1 MVKDAIATG
10 ATIEEA
16 QQSAIRSLNAPDD
29 ADVQFEV
36 LQFPEKKK
44 FGLFGG
50 KQAEVRAFYEAKEEK
65 PKKVAAVK
73 KSSGAKAKTQQKAEK
88 PANQKK
94 EKAAAPKKTA
104 EEKKGASP
112 KKAEKAAEKP
122 AEPREAVSM
131 EEAPEQ
137 VKKAYAYL
145 KTVIEGLGIEN
156 YDIDVTKAGKE
167 YFFEVSSEDNYSL
180 LIGRRGETL
189 DSIQYLTRL
198 AANRGKE
205 DGKSVRISI
214 NVGDY
219 REKRERTLKDIARK
233 NGRRVRKYGRNMTL
247 NPMNPSER
255 RIIHTTIAEMEGL
268 QSYSIGSDADRR
280 VVIALAEG
288 VEPLQPRNNGG
299 RGRNDRG
306 RGGRGNDRGGRGRND
321 RGGRGGNG
329 GRGRAASDAPAAPA
343 RAPRSDSEGTRYGI
357 IAPKFDAEEIKAKA
371 KAEQAA
377 AEAENA
383 AAEAVE
389 AVEAADAAVAV
400 EAPVEEAAAVEAPVV
415 EAAAEA
421 AAPVLSDAE
430 PENFEVLYDAPAS
443 EAEASA
449 EAPVEE

>member
-16 QQSAIRSLNAPDD
+16 QQAAILSLNAPAD

-65 PKKVAAVK
+65 PKAAPK
-73 KSSGAKAKTQQKAEK
+73 KNTGAKKPQAQQKAEK
-88 PANQKK
+88 QASKK
-94 EKAAAPKKTA
+94 SDAAAPKKDNA
-104 EEKKGASP
+104 AQKKDTSP
-112 KKAEKAAEKP
+112 KKAQKP
-122 AEPREAVSM
+122 AEKAETPREAVSM
-131 EEAPEQ
+131 EEAPEA

-145 KTVIEGLGIEN
+145 KTMIEGLGVEN
-156 YDIDVTKAGKE
+156 YEINVTKAAKE

-233 NGRRVRKYGRNMTL
+233 NGRRVRKYGKSMTL
-247 NPMNPSER
+247 NPMNPAER
-255 RIIHTTIAEMEGL
+255 RIIHTTVADMEGL
-268 QSYSIGSDADRR
+268 QSYSVGAESERR

-288 VEPLQPRNNGG
+288 VEPLQQRNDRG
-299 RGRNDRG
+299 RGRNDR
-306 RGGRGNDRGGRGRND
+306 NRGRND
-321 RGGRGGNG
+321 RS
-329 GRGRAASDAPAAPA
+329 RGRNDRNRSSEPAAPA
-343 RAPRSDSEGTRYGI
+343 RAPRSDSTGTLYGKI
-357 IAPKFDAEEIKAKA
+357 TPKYDAEEIKAKA
-371 KAEQAA
+371 A
-377 AEAENA
+377 AERA
-383 AAEAVE
+383 
-389 AVEAADAAVAV
+389 
-400 EAPVEEAAAVEAPVV
+400 
-415 EAAAEA
+415 AAAEA
-421 AAPVLSDAE
+421 AETVAAETPAVIDAPIEAVENPVLETAAPTD
-430 PENFEVLYDAPAS
+430 FEVLFDV
-443 EAEASA
+443 
-449 EAPVEE
+449 PVEGSDN

>member
-65 PKKVAAVK
+65 PKKVATVK
-73 KSSGAKAKTQQKAEK
+73 KSSGAKAKAQQKAEK

-104 EEKKGASP
+104 EEKKGTSP

-321 RGGRGGNG
+321 RGGRGNG
-329 GRGRAASDAPAAPA
+329 GNRGRSAASDAPAAPA

-377 AEAENA
+377 TEA
-383 AAEAVE
+383 E

-400 EAPVEEAAAVEAPVV
+400 EAPVA
-415 EAAAEA
+415 EAAAEV

-430 PENFEVLYDAPAS
+430 PENFEVLYDAPA
-443 EAEASA
+443 ADA

>member
-16 QQSAIRSLNAPDD
+16 QQSAIRSLNAPED

-65 PKKVAAVK
+65 PKKVATVK
-73 KSSGAKAKTQQKAEK
+73 KSSGAKAKAQQKAEK

-104 EEKKGASP
+104 EEKKGTSP

-299 RGRNDRG
+299 RGRSDRG

-321 RGGRGGNG
+321 RGGRGNG
-329 GRGRAASDAPAAPA
+329 GNRGRSAASDAPAAPA

-377 AEAENA
+377 AEAE
-383 AAEAVE
+383 

-400 EAPVEEAAAVEAPVV
+400 EAPVA
-415 EAAAEA
+415 EAAAEV

-430 PENFEVLYDAPAS
+430 PENFEVLYDAPA
-443 EAEASA
+443 
-449 EAPVEE
+449 APTEE

>member
-16 QQSAIRSLNAPDD
+16 QQSAIRSLNAPED

-65 PKKVAAVK
+65 PKKVATVK
-73 KSSGAKAKTQQKAEK
+73 KSSGAKAKAQQKAEK

-104 EEKKGASP
+104 EEKKGTSP

-145 KTVIEGLGIEN
+145 KTVIECLGIEN

-321 RGGRGGNG
+321 RGGRGNG
-329 GRGRAASDAPAAPA
+329 GNRGRSAASDAPAAPA

-377 AEAENA
+377 AEAE
-383 AAEAVE
+383 

-400 EAPVEEAAAVEAPVV
+400 EAPVA
-415 EAAAEA
+415 EAAAEV

-430 PENFEVLYDAPAS
+430 PENFEVLYDAPA
-443 EAEASA
+443 
-449 EAPVEE
+449 APTEE

>member
-16 QQSAIRSLNAPDD
+16 QQAAIRSLNAPDD

-65 PKKVAAVK
+65 PKAVPVK
-73 KSSGAKAKTQQKAEK
+73 KSSGNAKAKAQQKAEK

-156 YDIDVTKAGKE
+156 YNIDVTKAGKE
-167 YFFEVSSEDNYSL
+167 YFFEVTSEDNYSL

-255 RIIHTTIAEMEGL
+255 RIIHTTIADMEGL

-306 RGGRGNDRGGRGRND
+306 GRGGRGGNDRGRGRND
-321 RGGRGGNG
+321 RGGRGNG
-329 GRGRAASDAPAAPA
+329 GNRGRSAADAPAAPA
-343 RAPRSDSEGTRYGI
+343 RAPRSDSEGSRYGI
-357 IAPKFDAEEIKAKA
+357 IAPKFNAEEIKAKA
-371 KAEQAA
+371 KAEHAAA
-377 AEAENA
+377 AEAEAENA
-383 AAEAVE
+383 VAAEAVE
-389 AVEAADAAVAV
+389 AAV
-400 EAPVEEAAAVEAPVV
+400 EAPAAVEASVV
-415 EAAAEA
+415 EAAVEVAAPAVEA
-421 AAPVLSDAE
+421 PAAPVLSDAE
-430 PENFEVLYDAPAS
+430 PENFEVLYDAPA
-443 EAEASA
+443 
-449 EAPVEE
+449 APTEE

>member
-1 MVKDAIATG
+1 MVKDAIAIG

-16 QQSAIRSLNAPDD
+16 QQSAIRSLNAPED

-65 PKKVAAVK
+65 PKVAAVK
-73 KSSGAKAKTQQKAEK
+73 KSSGNAKAKAQQKAEK

-94 EKAAAPKKTA
+94 EKAAAPKKEKAA
-104 EEKKGASP
+104 EEKKGTSP

-156 YDIDVTKAGKE
+156 YEIDVTKAGKE

-268 QSYSIGSDADRR
+268 QSYSIGSEADRR
-280 VVIALAEG
+280 VVISLAEG
-288 VEPLQPRNNGG
+288 VEPLQPRNDRGG

-321 RGGRGGNG
+321 RGGRGGNNN
-329 GRGRAASDAPAAPA
+329 RGRSAASDTPAAPA
-343 RAPRSDSEGTRYGI
+343 RAPRSDSEGSRYGI
-357 IAPKFDAEEIKAKA
+357 IAPKFNAEEIKAKA
-371 KAEQAA
+371 KAEHAA
-377 AEAENA
+377 AAEAEAENA
-383 AAEAVE
+383 AAVA
-389 AVEAADAAVAV
+389 EAA
-400 EAPVEEAAAVEAPVV
+400 PAAAEAPVV
-415 EAAAEA
+415 EAAPAAEA
-421 AAPVLSDAE
+421 QAPAAPSSSTPSPRTSKSSPTPRQKHRPRSKRLIT
-430 PENFEVLYDAPAS
+430 
-443 EAEASA
+443 
-449 EAPVEE
+449 

>member
-65 PKKVAAVK
+65 PKKVATVK
-73 KSSGAKAKTQQKAEK
+73 KSSGAKAKAQQKAEK

-145 KTVIEGLGIEN
+145 KTVIEGLGIEK

-321 RGGRGGNG
+321 RGGRGNG
-329 GRGRAASDAPAAPA
+329 GNRGRSAASDAPAAPA

-377 AEAENA
+377 AEAE
-383 AAEAVE
+383 
-389 AVEAADAAVAV
+389 AV
-400 EAPVEEAAAVEAPVV
+400 EAPVA
-415 EAAAEA
+415 EAAAEV

-430 PENFEVLYDAPAS
+430 PENFEVLYDAPAA
-443 EAEASA
+443 EAEAPA

>member
-65 PKKVAAVK
+65 PKKVATVK
-73 KSSGAKAKTQQKAEK
+73 KSSGAKAKAQQKAEK

-104 EEKKGASP
+104 EEKKGTSP

-122 AEPREAVSM
+122 AEPRETVSM

-321 RGGRGGNG
+321 RGGRGNG
-329 GRGRAASDAPAAPA
+329 GNRGRSAASDAPAAPA

-377 AEAENA
+377 AEAE
-383 AAEAVE
+383 

-400 EAPVEEAAAVEAPVV
+400 EAPVA
-415 EAAAEA
+415 EAAAEV

-430 PENFEVLYDAPAS
+430 PENFEVLYDAPA
-443 EAEASA
+443 
-449 EAPVEE
+449 APTEE

>member
-65 PKKVAAVK
+65 PKKVATVK
-73 KSSGAKAKTQQKAEK
+73 KSSGAKAKAQQKAEK

-104 EEKKGASP
+104 EEKKGTSP

-145 KTVIEGLGIEN
+145 KTVIEGLGIEK

-268 QSYSIGSDADRR
+268 QSYSIGSDSDRR

-321 RGGRGGNG
+321 RGGRGNG
-329 GRGRAASDAPAAPA
+329 GNRGRSAANDAPAAPA

-377 AEAENA
+377 AEAE
-383 AAEAVE
+383 
-389 AVEAADAAVAV
+389 AV
-400 EAPVEEAAAVEAPVV
+400 EAPVA
-415 EAAAEA
+415 EAAAEV

-430 PENFEVLYDAPAS
+430 PENFEVLYDAPA
-443 EAEASA
+443 

>member
-65 PKKVAAVK
+65 PKKVATVK
-73 KSSGAKAKTQQKAEK
+73 KSSGAKAKAQQKAEK

-104 EEKKGASP
+104 EEKKGTSP

-145 KTVIEGLGIEN
+145 KTVIEGLGIEK

-321 RGGRGGNG
+321 RGGRGNG
-329 GRGRAASDAPAAPA
+329 GNRGRSAASDAPAAPA

-377 AEAENA
+377 AET
-383 AAEAVE
+383 
-389 AVEAADAAVAV
+389 
-400 EAPVEEAAAVEAPVV
+400 EAPVA
-415 EAAAEA
+415 EAAAEV

-430 PENFEVLYDAPAS
+430 PENFEVLYDAPA
-443 EAEASA
+443 
-449 EAPVEE
+449 EAPTEE

>member
-65 PKKVAAVK
+65 PKKVATVK
-73 KSSGAKAKTQQKAEK
+73 KSSGNAKAKAQQKAEK

-94 EKAAAPKKTA
+94 EKAAAPKKEKAA
-104 EEKKGASP
+104 EEKKGTSP

-145 KTVIEGLGIEN
+145 KTVIEGLGIEK

-288 VEPLQPRNNGG
+288 VEPLQPRNDRGG

-329 GRGRAASDAPAAPA
+329 GRGRSAANDAPAAPA

-377 AEAENA
+377 AAEAEAENA
-383 AAEAVE
+383 AA
-389 AVEAADAAVAV
+389 
-400 EAPVEEAAAVEAPVV
+400 
-415 EAAAEA
+415 AAEA
-421 AAPVLSDAE
+421 QAPAAPVLSDAE
-430 PENFEVLYDAPAS
+430 PENFEVLSDAPA
-443 EAEASA
+443 
-449 EAPVEE
+449 EAPTEE

>member
-65 PKKVAAVK
+65 PKKVATVK
-73 KSSGAKAKTQQKAEK
+73 KSSGAKAKAQQKAEK

-268 QSYSIGSDADRR
+268 QSYSIGSDSDRR

-321 RGGRGGNG
+321 RGGRGNG
-329 GRGRAASDAPAAPA
+329 GNRGRSAASDAPAAPA

-377 AEAENA
+377 AEAE
-383 AAEAVE
+383 
-389 AVEAADAAVAV
+389 AV
-400 EAPVEEAAAVEAPVV
+400 EAPVA
-415 EAAAEA
+415 EAAAEV

-430 PENFEVLYDAPAS
+430 PENFEVLYGAP
-443 EAEASA
+443 A

>member
-65 PKKVAAVK
+65 PKKVATVK
-73 KSSGAKAKTQQKAEK
+73 KSSGAKAKAQQKAEK

-104 EEKKGASP
+104 EEKKGTSP

-156 YDIDVTKAGKE
+156 YDIDVTKTGKE

-321 RGGRGGNG
+321 RGGRGNG
-329 GRGRAASDAPAAPA
+329 GNRGRSAASDAPAAPA

-377 AEAENA
+377 AEAE
-383 AAEAVE
+383 AVE
-389 AVEAADAAVAV
+389 
-400 EAPVEEAAAVEAPVV
+400 
-415 EAAAEA
+415 
-421 AAPVLSDAE
+421 APVLSDAE
-430 PENFEVLYDAPAS
+430 PENFEVLYDAPA
-443 EAEASA
+443 
-449 EAPVEE
+449 APTEE

>member
-65 PKKVAAVK
+65 PKKVATVK
-73 KSSGAKAKTQQKAEK
+73 KSSGAKAKAQQKAEK

-156 YDIDVTKAGKE
+156 YEIDVTKAGKE

-321 RGGRGGNG
+321 RGGRGNG
-329 GRGRAASDAPAAPA
+329 GNRGRSAASNAPAAPA

-377 AEAENA
+377 AEAE
-383 AAEAVE
+383 
-389 AVEAADAAVAV
+389 AV
-400 EAPVEEAAAVEAPVV
+400 EAPVA
-415 EAAAEA
+415 EAAAEV

-430 PENFEVLYDAPAS
+430 PENFEVLYDAPA
-443 EAEASA
+443 
-449 EAPVEE
+449 APTEE

>member
-65 PKKVAAVK
+65 PKVAAVK
-73 KSSGAKAKTQQKAEK
+73 KSSGNAKAKAQQKAEK

-94 EKAAAPKKTA
+94 EKAAAPKKEKAA
-104 EEKKGASP
+104 EEKKGTSP

-156 YDIDVTKAGKE
+156 YEIDVTKAGKE

-306 RGGRGNDRGGRGRND
+306 RGGRGGNDRGRGRND
-321 RGGRGGNG
+321 RGGRGNG
-329 GRGRAASDAPAAPA
+329 GNRGRSAASEAPAAPA
-343 RAPRSDSEGTRYGI
+343 RAPRSDSEGSRYGI
-357 IAPKFDAEEIKAKA
+357 IAPKFNAEEIKAKA
-371 KAEQAA
+371 KAEHAA
-377 AEAENA
+377 AAEAEAENA
-383 AAEAVE
+383 AAVA
-389 AVEAADAAVAV
+389 EAA
-400 EAPVEEAAAVEAPVV
+400 PAAAEAPVV
-415 EAAAEA
+415 EAAPAAEA
-421 AAPVLSDAE
+421 QSPAAPILSDAE
-430 PENFEVLYDAPAS
+430 PENFEVLYDA
-443 EAEASA
+443 SA
-449 EAPVEE
+449 EAPTEE

>member
-65 PKKVAAVK
+65 PKKVATVK
-73 KSSGAKAKTQQKAEK
+73 KSSGAKAKAQQKAEK

-104 EEKKGASP
+104 EEKKGTSP

-145 KTVIEGLGIEN
+145 KTVIEGLGIEK

-268 QSYSIGSDADRR
+268 QSYSIGSDSDRR

-321 RGGRGGNG
+321 RGGRGNG
-329 GRGRAASDAPAAPA
+329 GNRGRSAASDAPAAPA

-377 AEAENA
+377 AEAE
-383 AAEAVE
+383 
-389 AVEAADAAVAV
+389 AV
-400 EAPVEEAAAVEAPVV
+400 EAPVA
-415 EAAAEA
+415 EAAAEV

-430 PENFEVLYDAPAS
+430 PENFEVLYDAPAA
-443 EAEASA
+443 EAEAPA

>member
-65 PKKVAAVK
+65 PKKVATVK
-73 KSSGAKAKTQQKAEK
+73 KSSGNAKAKAQQKAEK

-94 EKAAAPKKTA
+94 EKAAAPKKEKAA
-104 EEKKGASP
+104 EEKKGTSP
-112 KKAEKAAEKP
+112 KKAEKAAGKP

-145 KTVIEGLGIEN
+145 KTVIEGLGIEK

-280 VVIALAEG
+280 VVISLAEG
-288 VEPLQPRNNGG
+288 VEPLQPRNDRGG

-329 GRGRAASDAPAAPA
+329 GRGRSAANDAPAAPA

-377 AEAENA
+377 AAEAEAENA
-383 AAEAVE
+383 AA
-389 AVEAADAAVAV
+389 
-400 EAPVEEAAAVEAPVV
+400 
-415 EAAAEA
+415 AAEA
-421 AAPVLSDAE
+421 QAPAAPVLSDAE
-430 PENFEVLYDAPAS
+430 PENFEVLYDAPA
-443 EAEASA
+443 
-449 EAPVEE
+449 EAPTEE

>member
-65 PKKVAAVK
+65 PKKVATVK
-73 KSSGAKAKTQQKAEK
+73 KSSGAKAKAQQKAEK

-104 EEKKGASP
+104 EEKKGTSP

-156 YDIDVTKAGKE
+156 YEIDVTKAGKE

-321 RGGRGGNG
+321 RGGRGNG
-329 GRGRAASDAPAAPA
+329 GNRGRSAASDAPAAPA

-377 AEAENA
+377 AEAE
-383 AAEAVE
+383 

-400 EAPVEEAAAVEAPVV
+400 EAPVA
-415 EAAAEA
+415 EAAAEV

-430 PENFEVLYDAPAS
+430 PENFEVLYDAPA
-443 EAEASA
+443 
-449 EAPVEE
+449 APTEE

>member
-1 MVKDAIATG
+1 MVKDAIAIG

-16 QQSAIRSLNAPDD
+16 QQSAIRSLNAPED

-65 PKKVAAVK
+65 PKVAAVK
-73 KSSGAKAKTQQKAEK
+73 KSSGNAKAKAQQKAEK

-94 EKAAAPKKTA
+94 EKAAAPKKEKAA
-104 EEKKGASP
+104 EEKKGTSP

-156 YDIDVTKAGKE
+156 YEIDVTKAGKE

-306 RGGRGNDRGGRGRND
+306 RGGRGGNDRGRGRND
-321 RGGRGGNG
+321 RGGRGGNNN
-329 GRGRAASDAPAAPA
+329 RGRSAASEAPAAPA
-343 RAPRSDSEGTRYGI
+343 RAPRSDSEGSRYGI
-357 IAPKFDAEEIKAKA
+357 IAPKFNAEEIKAKA
-371 KAEQAA
+371 KAEHAA
-377 AEAENA
+377 AAEAEAENA
-383 AAEAVE
+383 AAVA
-389 AVEAADAAVAV
+389 EAA
-400 EAPVEEAAAVEAPVV
+400 PAAAEAPVV
-415 EAAAEA
+415 EAAPAAEA
-421 AAPVLSDAE
+421 QSPAAPRLSAAA
-430 PENFEVLYDAPAS
+430 PENFEVLYDAPA
-443 EAEASA
+443 
-449 EAPVEE
+449 EAPTEE

>member
-1 MVKDAIATG
+1 MVKDAIAIG

-16 QQSAIRSLNAPDD
+16 QQSAIRSLNAPED

-65 PKKVAAVK
+65 PKVAAVK
-73 KSSGAKAKTQQKAEK
+73 KSSGNAKAKAQQKAEK

-94 EKAAAPKKTA
+94 EKAAAPKKEKAA
-104 EEKKGASP
+104 EEKKGTSP

-156 YDIDVTKAGKE
+156 YEIDVTKAGKE

-306 RGGRGNDRGGRGRND
+306 RGGRGGNDRGRGRND
-321 RGGRGGNG
+321 RGGRGNG
-329 GRGRAASDAPAAPA
+329 GNRGRSAASEAPAAPA
-343 RAPRSDSEGTRYGI
+343 RAPRSDSEGSRYGI
-357 IAPKFDAEEIKAKA
+357 IAPKFNAEEIKAKA
-371 KAEQAA
+371 KAEHAA
-377 AEAENA
+377 AAEAEAENA
-383 AAEAVE
+383 AAVA
-389 AVEAADAAVAV
+389 EAA
-400 EAPVEEAAAVEAPVV
+400 PAAAEAPVV
-415 EAAAEA
+415 EAAPAAEA
-421 AAPVLSDAE
+421 QAPAAPVLSDAE
-430 PENFEVLYDAPAS
+430 PENFEVLYDA
-443 EAEASA
+443 SA
-449 EAPVEE
+449 EAPTEE

>member
-65 PKKVAAVK
+65 PKKVATVK
-73 KSSGAKAKTQQKAEK
+73 KSSGAKAKAQQKAEK

-104 EEKKGASP
+104 EEKKGTSP

-145 KTVIEGLGIEN
+145 KTVIEGLGIEK

-321 RGGRGGNG
+321 RGGRGNG
-329 GRGRAASDAPAAPA
+329 GNRGRSAASDAPAAPA

-377 AEAENA
+377 AEAE
-383 AAEAVE
+383 AVE
-389 AVEAADAAVAV
+389 
-400 EAPVEEAAAVEAPVV
+400 
-415 EAAAEA
+415 
-421 AAPVLSDAE
+421 APVLSDAE
-430 PENFEVLYDAPAS
+430 PENFEVLYDAPAA
-443 EAEASA
+443 EAEAPA

>member
-65 PKKVAAVK
+65 PKKVATVK
-73 KSSGAKAKTQQKAEK
+73 KSSGAKAKAQQKAEK

-104 EEKKGASP
+104 EEKKGTSP

-145 KTVIEGLGIEN
+145 KTVIEGLGIEK

-268 QSYSIGSDADRR
+268 QSYSIGSDSDRR

-321 RGGRGGNG
+321 RGGRGNG
-329 GRGRAASDAPAAPA
+329 GNRGRSAASDSPAAPA

-377 AEAENA
+377 AEAE
-383 AAEAVE
+383 AVE
-389 AVEAADAAVAV
+389 
-400 EAPVEEAAAVEAPVV
+400 
-415 EAAAEA
+415 
-421 AAPVLSDAE
+421 APVLSDAE
-430 PENFEVLYDAPAS
+430 PENFEVLYDAPA
-443 EAEASA
+443 
-449 EAPVEE
+449 APTEE

>member
-65 PKKVAAVK
+65 PKKVATVK
-73 KSSGAKAKTQQKAEK
+73 KSSGNAKAKAQQKAEK

-94 EKAAAPKKTA
+94 EKAAAPKKEKAA
-104 EEKKGASP
+104 EEKKGTSP

-145 KTVIEGLGIEN
+145 KTVIEGLGIEK

-280 VVIALAEG
+280 VVISLAEG
-288 VEPLQPRNNGG
+288 VEPLQPRNDRGG

-329 GRGRAASDAPAAPA
+329 GRGRSAANDAPAAPA

-377 AEAENA
+377 AAEAEAENA
-383 AAEAVE
+383 AA
-389 AVEAADAAVAV
+389 
-400 EAPVEEAAAVEAPVV
+400 
-415 EAAAEA
+415 AAEA
-421 AAPVLSDAE
+421 QAPAAPVLSDAE
-430 PENFEVLYDAPAS
+430 PENFEVLYDAPA
-443 EAEASA
+443 
-449 EAPVEE
+449 EAPTEE

>member
-65 PKKVAAVK
+65 PKKVATVK
-73 KSSGAKAKTQQKAEK
+73 KSSGAKAKAQQKAEK

-104 EEKKGASP
+104 EEKKGTSP

-321 RGGRGGNG
+321 RGGRGNG
-329 GRGRAASDAPAAPA
+329 GNRGRSAASDAPAAPA

-377 AEAENA
+377 AEAE
-383 AAEAVE
+383 
-389 AVEAADAAVAV
+389 AV
-400 EAPVEEAAAVEAPVV
+400 EAPVA
-415 EAAAEA
+415 EAAAEV

-430 PENFEVLYDAPAS
+430 PENFEVLYDTPTAPT
-443 EAEASA
+443 
-449 EAPVEE
+449 EE

>member
-65 PKKVAAVK
+65 PKKVATVK
-73 KSSGAKAKTQQKAEK
+73 KSSGAKAKAQQKAEK

-104 EEKKGASP
+104 EEKKGTSP

-321 RGGRGGNG
+321 RGGRGNG
-329 GRGRAASDAPAAPA
+329 GNRGRSAASDAPAAPA

-389 AVEAADAAVAV
+389 AVEA
-400 EAPVEEAAAVEAPVV
+400 
-415 EAAAEA
+415 
-421 AAPVLSDAE
+421 PVLSDAE
-430 PENFEVLYDAPAS
+430 PENFEVLYDAPAA
-443 EAEASA
+443 EAEAPA

>member
-1 MVKDAIATG
+1 MVKDAIAIG

-16 QQSAIRSLNAPDD
+16 QQSAIRSLNAPED

-65 PKKVAAVK
+65 PKVAAVK
-73 KSSGAKAKTQQKAEK
+73 KSSGNAKAKAQQKAEK

-94 EKAAAPKKTA
+94 EKAAAPKKEKAA
-104 EEKKGASP
+104 EEKKGTSP

-156 YDIDVTKAGKE
+156 YEIDVTKAGKE

-306 RGGRGNDRGGRGRND
+306 RGGRGGNDRGRGRND
-321 RGGRGGNG
+321 RGGRGGNNN
-329 GRGRAASDAPAAPA
+329 RGRSAASDTPAAPA
-343 RAPRSDSEGTRYGI
+343 RAPRSDSEGSRYGI
-357 IAPKFDAEEIKAKA
+357 IAPKFNAEEIKAKA

-377 AEAENA
+377 AEAAAEVAAPA
-383 AAEAVE
+383 AA
-389 AVEAADAAVAV
+389 
-400 EAPVEEAAAVEAPVV
+400 EAPVV
-415 EAAAEA
+415 EAAPAAEA
-421 AAPVLSDAE
+421 QAPAAPVLSDAE
-430 PENFEVLYDAPAS
+430 PENFEVLYDAPA
-443 EAEASA
+443 EATT
-449 EAPVEE
+449 EE

>member
-1 MVKDAIATG
+1 MVKDAKATG

-16 QQSAIRSLNAPDD
+16 QQAAIAALGAPED

-36 LQFPEKKK
+36 ITFPEKKK

-50 KQAEVRAFYEAKEEK
+50 KLAEVRAFYEAKEER
-65 PKKVAAVK
+65 KKVAPVK
-73 KSSGAKAKTQQKAEK
+73 KSAGAKKQKDPQKADK
-88 PANQKK
+88 SASKKKDAAQKK
-94 EKAAAPKKTA
+94 AADSKKD
-104 EEKKGASP
+104 ASP
-112 KKAEKAAEKP
+112 KKAGKAAEKA

-131 EEAPEQ
+131 EEAPEA

-156 YDIDVTKAGKE
+156 YDIDVTRSGKE

-205 DGKSVRISI
+205 DGKAARISI

-219 REKRERTLKDIARK
+219 REKRERTLKDIAKK

-247 NPMNPSER
+247 NPMNPAER

-268 QSYSIGSDADRR
+268 QSYSVGSESDRR

-288 VEPLQPRNNGG
+288 VEPLQPRNDKG

-306 RGGRGNDRGGRGRND
+306 RGRNDRGGRGRND
-321 RGGRGGNG
+321 RGRGSRDRND
-329 GRGRAASDAPAAPA
+329 RAAYEPAAPA
-343 RAPRSDSEGTRYGI
+343 RAPRSDSTGTLYGK

-371 KAEQAA
+371 AAEKAAA
-377 AEAENA
+377 AEAAVET
-383 AAEAVE
+383 VE
-389 AVEAADAAVAV
+389 AVEAPLEAAVVETV
-400 EAPVEEAAAVEAPVV
+400 EAPIEAVENPVL
-415 EAAAEA
+415 ET
-421 AAPVLSDAE
+421 AAPTD
-430 PENFEVLYDAPAS
+430 FEVLFDV
-443 EAEASA
+443 
-449 EAPVEE
+449 PVEGSEE

>member
-65 PKKVAAVK
+65 PKKVATVK
-73 KSSGAKAKTQQKAEK
+73 KSSGAKAKAQQKAEK

-288 VEPLQPRNNGG
+288 VEPLQPRNDRGG

-329 GRGRAASDAPAAPA
+329 GRGRSAANDAPAAPA

-377 AEAENA
+377 AEAEA
-383 AAEAVE
+383 Q
-389 AVEAADAAVAV
+389 
-400 EAPVEEAAAVEAPVV
+400 AP
-415 EAAAEA
+415 
-421 AAPVLSDAE
+421 AAPVLSAAE
-430 PENFEVLYDAPAS
+430 PENFEVLYDAPAA
-443 EAEASA
+443 EAEAPA

>member
-1 MVKDAIATG
+1 MVKDAIAIG

-16 QQSAIRSLNAPDD
+16 QQSAIRSLNAPED

-65 PKKVAAVK
+65 PKVAAVK
-73 KSSGAKAKTQQKAEK
+73 KSSGNAKAKAQQKAEK

-94 EKAAAPKKTA
+94 EKAAAPKKEKAA
-104 EEKKGASP
+104 EEKKGTSP

-156 YDIDVTKAGKE
+156 YEIDVTKAGKE
-167 YFFEVSSEDNYSL
+167 YYFDVSSEDNYSL

-306 RGGRGNDRGGRGRND
+306 GRGNGGNRGRS
-321 RGGRGGNG
+321 
-329 GRGRAASDAPAAPA
+329 AASEAPAAPA
-343 RAPRSDSEGTRYGI
+343 RAPRSDSEGSRYGI
-357 IAPKFDAEEIKAKA
+357 IAPKFNAEEIKAKA
-371 KAEQAA
+371 KAEHAA
-377 AEAENA
+377 AAEAEAENA
-383 AAEAVE
+383 AAVA
-389 AVEAADAAVAV
+389 EAA
-400 EAPVEEAAAVEAPVV
+400 PAAAEAPVV
-415 EAAAEA
+415 EAAPAAEA
-421 AAPVLSDAE
+421 QSPAAPILSDAE
-430 PENFEVLYDAPAS
+430 PENFEVLYDAPA
-443 EAEASA
+443 
-449 EAPVEE
+449 EAPTEE

>member
-65 PKKVAAVK
+65 PKKVATVK
-73 KSSGAKAKTQQKAEK
+73 KSSGAKAKAQQKAEK

-104 EEKKGASP
+104 EEKKGTSP

-145 KTVIEGLGIEN
+145 KTVIEGLGIEK

-268 QSYSIGSDADRR
+268 QSYSIGSDSDRR

-321 RGGRGGNG
+321 RSGRGNG
-329 GRGRAASDAPAAPA
+329 GNRGRSAASDAPAAPA

-377 AEAENA
+377 AEAE
-383 AAEAVE
+383 AVE
-389 AVEAADAAVAV
+389 
-400 EAPVEEAAAVEAPVV
+400 
-415 EAAAEA
+415 
-421 AAPVLSDAE
+421 APVLSDAE
-430 PENFEVLYDAPAS
+430 PENFEVLYDAPAA
-443 EAEASA
+443 EAEAPA

>member
-65 PKKVAAVK
+65 PKKVATVK
-73 KSSGAKAKTQQKAEK
+73 KSSGAKAKAQQKAEK

-104 EEKKGASP
+104 EEKKGTSP

-321 RGGRGGNG
+321 RGGRGNG
-329 GRGRAASDAPAAPA
+329 GNRGRSAASDAPAAPA

-377 AEAENA
+377 AEAE
-383 AAEAVE
+383 
-389 AVEAADAAVAV
+389 AV
-400 EAPVEEAAAVEAPVV
+400 EAPV
-415 EAAAEA
+415 AEA

-430 PENFEVLYDAPAS
+430 PENFEVLYDAPAV
-443 EAEASA
+443 EAEAPA

>member
-1 MVKDAIATG
+1 
-10 ATIEEA
+10 
-16 QQSAIRSLNAPDD
+16 
-29 ADVQFEV
+29 
-36 LQFPEKKK
+36 
-44 FGLFGG
+44 
-50 KQAEVRAFYEAKEEK
+50 
-65 PKKVAAVK
+65 
-73 KSSGAKAKTQQKAEK
+73 
-88 PANQKK
+88 
-94 EKAAAPKKTA
+94 
-104 EEKKGASP
+104 
-112 KKAEKAAEKP
+112 
-122 AEPREAVSM
+122 M

-329 GRGRAASDAPAAPA
+329 GRGRSAANDAPAAPA

-389 AVEAADAAVAV
+389 AADAAVAV
-400 EAPVEEAAAVEAPVV
+400 EAPVA
-415 EAAAEA
+415 EAAAEV

-430 PENFEVLYDAPAS
+430 PENFEVLYDAPAAES
-443 EAEASA
+443 EAPA